1 MSDVDILFK
10 PAVELAAMV
19 RSGEIGAVELTQLS
33 LRCVERY
40 DPLLG
45 AFMMVDGERAI
56 AAAEKIKPGDERPFA
71 GVPTAIK
78 DIGPFL
84 ADYPYTAGS
93 KLFGKFTPSQD
104 SSVVRRIKD
113 AGFVI
118 IGKTK
123 TPEMGILPVTE
134 PMRFGPARNP
144 YNAGHTPGG
153 SSGGAAAAVAAG
165 ILPVAHGNDGGG
177 SLRIPGACC
186 GLIGFKPS
194 RNRVSGAPLMAEH
207 PLTIDMMLTR
217 SVADTAATLDVLAG
231 YEPGDASWTPPPSAP
246 FAQAVGRDPGRLKI
260 GFTVKPAVDMP
271 VDPSHIEQ
279 VHQTAKLLESL
290 GHEVEPFNIPWDNP
304 QLMVMFTKIFGL
316 WISTMTEFA
325 GMVSGTE
332 ITEDSVEPL
341 TWDIWQTVKDTTAL
355 DWIKTNAMAFA
366 FAREI
371 IVAAGDYDVL
381 LTPVLNQRPVL
392 IGEIDSSQG
401 MDAFRKAAEFTGFTA
416 GINLSGQ
423 PAVSL
428 PTGIGEDGLPHSVQL
443 IGRPIGEETLL
454 SLMAQLE
461 QPLGWGDLRPGNAA

>member
-1 MSDVDILFK
+1 MADAEILFK

-19 RSGEIGAVELTQLS
+19 RSGEVAARELTELS
-33 LRCVERY
+33 LRRADRY

-45 AFMMVDGERAI
+45 DFTVIDADRAL
-56 AAAEKIKPGDERPFA
+56 AVADEIKPGDERPFA

-84 ADYPYTAGS
+84 ADYPYTAGA
-93 KLFGKFTPSQD
+93 KLFGDFTPRSD
-104 SSVVRRIKD
+104 SSIVRRIKD

-134 PMRFGPARNP
+134 PTRYGPARNP
-144 YNAGHTPGG
+144 YDTNRTPGG
-153 SSGGAAAAVAAG
+153 SSGGAASAVAAG

-194 RNRVSGAPLMAEH
+194 RNRVSGAPLLAEH

-217 SVADTAATLDVLAG
+217 SAADTAATLDVLAG
-231 YEPGDASWTPPPSAP
+231 YELGDASWAPPPSAP
-246 FAQAVGRDPGRLKI
+246 FAEAVKRDPGRLKI
-260 GFTVKPAVDMP
+260 GYTVKPAVDMP
-271 VDPSHIEQ
+271 VDQSHIEQ
-279 VHQTAKLLESL
+279 VEQTAKLLESL
-290 GHEVEPFNIPWDNP
+290 GHEVEPFDIPWDNP
-304 QLMVMFTKIFGL
+304 EMMVLFTKIFGG

-325 GMVSGTE
+325 AAVSGQEVNEGT
-332 ITEDSVEPL
+332 VESL
-341 TWDIWQTVKDTTAL
+341 TWDIWQIVKDVTAL
-355 DWIKTNAMAFA
+355 DWIKSNAMAFA

-371 IVAAGDYDVL
+371 VTKVSDYDIL
-381 LTPVLNQRPVL
+381 LTPVLNQRPVP
-392 IGEIDSSQG
+392 IGYIDSTQG

-428 PTGIGEDGLPHSVQL
+428 PTGIGDDGLPHSIQL
-443 IGRPIGEETLL
+443 IGRPAAEETLL
-454 SLMAQLE
+454 SLIGQLE
-461 QPLGWGDLRPGNAA
+461 EPLGWGALRPGFAG